1 MAKNKGNQFEAVV
14 KECLDKADGVSIDR
28 LRDAPR
34 RMKGVDNPSDFIV
47 YKKPHELY
55 LECKSH
61 KGNTLPFS
69 CIRDEQYKGMQE
81 KAKIE
86 GVLAGVMIWYID
98 HDATVFVPIDEVV
111 RIREEE
117 EAKSINYFQILNRK
131 HIIVHG
137 RKKRTYF
144 DYDMNRFLED
154 LFNEHL

>member
-1 MAKNKGNQFEAVV
+1 
-14 KECLDKADGVSIDR
+14 
-28 LRDAPR
+28 
-34 RMKGVDNPSDFIV
+34 
-47 YKKPHELY
+47 
-55 LECKSH
+55 
-61 KGNTLPFS
+61 
-69 CIRDEQYKGMQE
+69 MQE
-81 KAKIE
+81 KVKID

-137 RKKRTYF
+137 RKKRVYF